1 MRAAAGK
8 QAEPTPGAAGLSKMA
23 VYTDVADD
31 ELRAFIALYDL
42 GEVLSC
48 KGIAEGV
55 ENSNFLVTT
64 ERGNFILTL
73 YEKRVAPQDLPF
85 FIALMEHLAGQ
96 GVACPTP
103 VKGRDGIALREL
115 CGRPAALVTF
125 LAGMWPRRIQPFHC
139 AALGGALAALHRAGA
154 SFGMARANDLSVAGW
169 RRLYRACQARTG
181 EIRPGLA
188 EELDAELSLLEKEWP
203 RDLPMGV
210 IHADLFPDNVFFRE
224 RQVSGLIDF
233 YFACTDFFAYDLAIC
248 LNAWCFEADGSFNVT
263 KARLLLDGY
272 RRARPLAPAELA
284 ALPLLARGSALRFLL
299 TRLFDWLNQPP
310 GALVRP
316 KDPLEF
322 LRKLR
327 FHRGLAGIGGY
338 GLDA

>member
-1 MRAAAGK
+1 
-8 QAEPTPGAAGLSKMA
+8 MA
-23 VYTDVADD
+23 VYTDVSDD
-31 ELRAFIALYDL
+31 DLRAFAALYDI

-73 YEKRVAPQDLPF
+73 YEKRVAPRDLPF
-85 FIALMEHLAGQ
+85 FIALMEHLARH

-103 VKGRDGIALREL
+103 VPGRDGIALREL
-115 CGRPAALVTF
+115 CGRPAAIVTF
-125 LAGMWPRRIQPFHC
+125 LAGMWPRRILPFHC
-139 AALGGALAALHRAGA
+139 AALGRALAELHRAGA
-154 SFGMARANDLSVAGW
+154 SFRMTRANDLAVAGW
-169 RRLYRACQARTG
+169 RSLFESCRTRAAEAQ
-181 EIRPGLA
+181 PGLA
-188 EELDAELSLLEKEWP
+188 EELAAELVLLETLWP

-210 IHADLFPDNVFFRE
+210 IHADLFPDNVFFRDHE
-224 RQVSGLIDF
+224 LSGLIDF
-233 YFACTDFFAYDLAIC
+233 YFACTDFLAYDLAIC

-272 RRARPLAPAELA
+272 RRERPLGPGELA
-284 ALPLLARGSALRFLL
+284 ALPVLARGSALRFLL
-299 TRLFDWLNQPP
+299 TRLFDWLNPP
-310 GALVRP
+310 GGVLVRP
-316 KDPLEF
+316 KDPLEY

-327 FHRGLAGIGGY
+327 FHRAITDPGGY

>member
-1 MRAAAGK
+1 MGLAGRPK
-8 QAEPTPGAAGLSKMA
+8 LNHEAEDPMA

-31 ELRAFIALYDL
+31 ELRAFIALYDV

-55 ENSNFLVTT
+55 ENSNFLIAT
-64 ERGNFILTL
+64 ECGNFILTL
-73 YEKRVAPQDLPF
+73 YERRVAPGDLPF
-85 FIALMEHLAGQ
+85 FIALMEHLAAHGA
-96 GVACPTP
+96 ACPTP
-103 VKGRDGIALREL
+103 VKGRDGIALRQL

-139 AALGGALAALHRAGA
+139 AAVGAALADLHRAGT
-154 SFGMARANDLSVAGW
+154 SFGMIRANDLSVGGW
-169 RRLYRACQARTG
+169 RRLYEACRCRAAEVQ
-181 EIRPGLA
+181 PGLA
-188 EELDAELSLLEKEWP
+188 GELEAELALVEAEWP
-203 RDLPMGV
+203 RDLPTGV

-224 RQVSGLIDF
+224 REVSGLIDF
-233 YFACTDFFAYDLAIC
+233 YFACTDFLAYDLAIC
-248 LNAWCFEADGSFNVT
+248 LNAWCFEADGSLNVT
-263 KARLLLDGY
+263 KARLLLEGY
-272 RRARPLAPAELA
+272 RRARPLSSAELA

-299 TRLFDWLNQPP
+299 TRLFDWLNQPA

-316 KDPLEF
+316 KDPLEY

-327 FHRGLAGIGGY
+327 FHRGVTDIAGY

>member
-1 MRAAAGK
+1 
-8 QAEPTPGAAGLSKMA
+8 MA

-31 ELRAFIALYDL
+31 ALRAFVAHYDI

-55 ENSNFLVTT
+55 ENSNFLVQT

-73 YEKRVAPQDLPF
+73 YEKRVAPADLPF
-85 FIALMEHLAGQ
+85 FIALMEHLARR

-103 VKGRDGIALREL
+103 VNGRDGIALRRL

-125 LAGMWPRRIQPFHC
+125 LAGMWPRRIEPFHC
-139 AALGGALAALHRAGA
+139 AGLGRALAGLHRAGA
-154 SFGMARANDLSVAGW
+154 SFGMQRANDLSVAGW
-169 RRLYRACQARTG
+169 RRLQRSCRTRAD
-181 EIRPGLA
+181 EFRPGLA
-188 EELDAELSLLEKEWP
+188 EELEAELARLQNAWP
-203 RDLPMGV
+203 QTLPTGV
-210 IHADLFPDNVFFRE
+210 IHADLFPDNVFFHGRE
-224 RQVSGLIDF
+224 VSGLIDF
-233 YFACTDFFAYDLAIC
+233 YFACTDFLAYDLAIC

-263 KARLLLDGY
+263 KARALLDGY
-272 RRARPLAPAELA
+272 RQVRDLSAAELA

-299 TRLFDWLNQPP
+299 TRLFDWFNQAE

-316 KDPLEF
+316 KDPLEY
-322 LRKLR
+322 LKKLR
-327 FHRGLAGIGGY
+327 FHRGIADLRAY